1 MSEKKLNREELNW
14 FLRLITLG
22 DRFSVRDFYDRLKK
36 GFVEFLIVFF
46 GVLVS
51 FSVEQQGED
60 FEDRGKNIDN
70 LIGLRNELMEM
81 QEYTQEY
88 IAQNEWVTGM
98 YQDLYTRWDQDKDS
112 VFLMYEEE
120 QEFWFPPLL
129 FYTNRDPFNPP
140 RVVYDAIKLDGTF
153 RFLGSEIGRL
163 VNDNYDGTDLK
174 YLMINTDKEE
184 KNYIDSYSNRL
195 ANQWVFDLEQIDV
208 ESNEFWIEH
217 RQYIQQDRF
226 IKYNLFKRIELW
238 YQINE
243 QLTYYNE
250 TLEKNISVLDS
261 VIALEEDQWT
271 LIWWWGDKP
280 SWLQASPKSAPEEPR
295 PWNSQLTRKIEVV
308 YFFTFQFWAQ
318 KCSL

>member
-1 MSEKKLNREELNW
+1 MANQNRHRSELNW

-22 DRFSVRDFYDRLKK
+22 DRFSIQDFYDRLKK

-51 FSVEQQGED
+51 FSVEQQGENFD
-60 FEDRGKNIDN
+60 DRESNIDN

-81 QEYTQEY
+81 KAYTQDY
-88 IAQNEWVTGM
+88 ILENEWVTNM
-98 YQDLYTRWDQDKDS
+98 YLEQYKRWEQDNDS
-112 VFLMYEEE
+112 IFLVYDEEDD
-120 QEFWFPPLL
+120 FHYPPMA
-129 FYTNRDPFNPP
+129 FYTNRNPFNPP

-184 KNYIDSYSNRL
+184 KNWVDEYTGRL
-195 ANQWVFDLEQIDV
+195 AHQWVFDLNSIDV
-208 ESNEFWIEH
+208 EENDFWVKN
-217 RQYIQQDRF
+217 RKYIQQDRF

-243 QLTYYNE
+243 QLFAYNE
-250 TLEKNISVLDS
+250 TLDKNIRVLNK
-261 VIALEEDQWT
+261 VIAEKEDQWT
-271 LIWWWGDKP
+271 VIWWWGDKP
-280 SWLQASPKSAPEEPR
+280 DWLRASPKLTTEELPDQE
-295 PWNSQLTRKIEVV
+295 PLAVQ
-308 YFFTFQFWAQ
+308 
-318 KCSL
+318 

>member
-1 MSEKKLNREELNW
+1 MADIKKDRSELNW

-22 DRFSVRDFYDRLKK
+22 DRFSIRDFYDRLKK

-51 FSVEQQGED
+51 FSVEQQGENFD
-60 FEDRGKNIDN
+60 DREKNIDN
-70 LIGLRNELMEM
+70 LVGLRNELMEM

-88 IAQNEWVTGM
+88 MAQNEWVTAM
-98 YQDLYTRWDQDKDS
+98 YLDLYQRWEHDKDS
-112 VFLMYEEE
+112 IFLMYEED

-184 KNYIDSYSNRL
+184 KNYIDAYSNRI
-195 ANQWVFDLEQIDV
+195 ANQWVFDLENIDV
-208 ESNEFWIEH
+208 EDPDFWIEH
-217 RQYIQQDRF
+217 RKYIQEDRF
-226 IKYNLFKRIELW
+226 VKYNLFKRIELW
-238 YQINE
+238 GQINE
-243 QLTYYNE
+243 QLTYYDQ
-250 TLEKNISVLDS
+250 TLEKNIAILDS
-261 VIALEEDQWT
+261 VIQTKEDEWT
-271 LIWWWGDKP
+271 VIWWWGEKP
-280 SWLQASPKSAPEEPR
+280 YWLRSSPKSTTEEPQD
-295 PWNSQLTRKIEVV
+295 PEPSVDP
-308 YFFTFQFWAQ
+308 
-318 KCSL
+318 

>member
-153 RFLGSEIGRL
+153 RFLGSDIGRL

-280 SWLQASPKSAPEEPR
+280 SWLQASPKSMPEEP
-295 PWNSQLTRKIEVV
+295 PVPEQSTDP
-308 YFFTFQFWAQ
+308 
-318 KCSL
+318 

>member
-1 MSEKKLNREELNW
+1 M
-14 FLRLITLG
+14 
-22 DRFSVRDFYDRLKK
+22 
-36 GFVEFLIVFF
+36 IVFF

-280 SWLQASPKSAPEEPR
+280 SWLQASPKSAPEEP
-295 PWNSQLTRKIEVV
+295 PALEQSTDP
-308 YFFTFQFWAQ
+308 
-318 KCSL
+318 

>member
-1 MSEKKLNREELNW
+1 MANQKKDRNELNW

-22 DRFSVRDFYDRLKK
+22 DRFSMRDFYDRLKK

-51 FSVEQQGED
+51 FSVEQQGENFD
-60 FEDRGKNIDN
+60 DRESNIDN

-81 QEYTQEY
+81 KAYTQDY
-88 IAQNEWVTGM
+88 ILENEWVTNM
-98 YQDLYTRWDQDKDS
+98 YLEQYKRWEQDNDS
-112 VFLMYEEE
+112 IFLVYDEEDD
-120 QEFWFPPLL
+120 FHYPPMA
-129 FYTNRDPFNPP
+129 FYTNRNPFNPP

-184 KNYIDSYSNRL
+184 KNWVDEFTGRL
-195 ANQWVFDLEQIDV
+195 AHQWVFDLNSIDV
-208 ESNEFWIEH
+208 EENDFWVKN
-217 RQYIQQDRF
+217 RKYIQQDRF

-243 QLTYYNE
+243 QLLAYNE
-250 TLEKNISVLDS
+250 TLDKNISVLNK
-261 VIALEEDQWT
+261 VIAEKEDQWT
-271 LIWWWGDKP
+271 VIWWWGDKP
-280 SWLQASPKSAPEEPR
+280 DWLRASPK
-295 PWNSQLTRKIEVV
+295 LTREELLDQEPLAV
-308 YFFTFQFWAQ
+308 Q
-318 KCSL
+318 